1 MFFFLEKIV
10 IIGYIHSHSYIMF
23 LFCRYLQ
30 YLHNHFFSFTNNLS
44 CYSNTSLLY
53 ILHNNNSHPLC
64 RELKGLNFTF
74 LAETKEQTASVYNL
88 FRFSGKVVRVEGLG
102 VGGVMQWRGNTK
114 H

>member
-1 MFFFLEKIV
+1 MFFSGKIV

-64 RELKGLNFTF
+64 KELKGLNFTF

-102 VGGVMQWRGNTK
+102 VGSCNAMEGQ